1 MKQSEVSMWNMLDIV
16 NKNSHN
22 TTQNMAL
29 QVQKI
34 NRILLKIRTLYIGFK
49 NITFYYFNVIFLLIY
64 GNYVLLV
71 YTCFKEFM
79 YISM

>member
-34 NRILLKIRTLYIGFK
+34 NGILLKITTLYIGF
-49 NITFYYFNVIFLLIY
+49 NNLTFYYFNVIFYSFMGITFY
-64 GNYVLLV
+64 WFINVLKNL
-71 YTCFKEFM
+71 
-79 YISM
+79 YIF